1 VRDHESGIRAVWL
14 SHDPEVVT
22 RVREEGGE
30 AALAYSL
37 VGIRLSLRAG
47 LFLVTH
53 TAEDVNAHASVGG
66 ALINLTHGTPLKRF
80 GRDARSSRLGRLTP
94 LFDRYLRHLLPAKR
108 GPDRVLVA
116 SGVGRQ
122 RMMSA
127 YGLPSE
133 RVTVLG
139 YPRWAAFHTDAASL
153 LRRQG
158 IEPRHYKGIVL
169 YAPTLRQQGRGG
181 LDVAQGRR
189 LEALLP
195 WLEQQQLLL
204 LVRGHVALK
213 MTGVEALARRSSRV
227 VDASAERFPDVN
239 ALMPE
244 VDVLITD
251 YSSLMFDYACFKRP
265 IILMAPDLE
274 EYLHRDVGV
283 YGDYVEDA
291 PGPVIRDWSQV
302 PAAWQAIAEGLHD
315 ERLARFTARHAAMN
329 DGRECQRV
337 TTYLRDRYLHK
348 VVGHVSGDPRH

>member
-195 WLEQQQLLL
+195 WLELC
-204 LVRGHVALK
+204 
-213 MTGVEALARRSSRV
+213 
-227 VDASAERFPDVN
+227 DVN
-239 ALMPE
+239 YFGCARQ
-244 VDVLITD
+244 
-251 YSSLMFDYACFKRP
+251 SL
-265 IILMAPDLE
+265 
-274 EYLHRDVGV
+274 
-283 YGDYVEDA
+283 
-291 PGPVIRDWSQV
+291 VIRETEEV
-302 PAAWQAIAEGLHD
+302 
-315 ERLARFTARHAAMN
+315 ERMN
-329 DGRECQRV
+329 
-337 TTYLRDRYLHK
+337 
-348 VVGHVSGDPRH
+348 